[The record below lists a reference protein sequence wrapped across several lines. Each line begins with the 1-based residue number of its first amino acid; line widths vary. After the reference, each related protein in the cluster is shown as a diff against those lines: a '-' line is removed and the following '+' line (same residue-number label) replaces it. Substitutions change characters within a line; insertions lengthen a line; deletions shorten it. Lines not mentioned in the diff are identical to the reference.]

1 MRHDSTDTSQK
12 TIQDRTSL
20 IMTVHVL
27 KKASRIQYLHLKI
40 LFKDHF
46 YIKPVLENWFF
57 FIM

>member
-40 LFKDHF
+40 LFKDQF
-46 YIKPVLENWFF
+46 YIKPVLEN
-57 FIM
+57 